1 MIGSAVAAVISVGC
15 GVQAFSIGVGGLP
28 GIISI
33 KSQFWLAFLAAMA
46 AAIVIPF
53 ALTPMS
59 GICMPMEE
67 VEDQAFASKAMGDG
81 FAVELQDT
89 RVLAPFSGTIMV
101 AFPTG
106 HAYGIKADNGKEVL
120 IHIGM
125 DTVELNGEGFHPHV
139 KAGDVVKQGDV
150 LVDVE
155 LDVIKRKEKSLV
167 SPVVF
172 TDGTA
177 ITLEKQHEKIAAGDA
192 HIITYK

>member
-33 KSQFWLAFLAAMA
+33 KTQFWLAFLAAMA
-46 AAIVIPF
+46 AAIIIPF
-53 ALTPMS
+53 ALTLLVGKKEAAVIVSAEEESFHSPMS

-101 AFPTG
+101 AFPNG

-120 IHIGM
+120 G
-125 DTVELNGEGFHPHV
+125 
-139 KAGDVVKQGDV
+139 
-150 LVDVE
+150 
-155 LDVIKRKEKSLV
+155 
-167 SPVVF
+167 
-172 TDGTA
+172 
-177 ITLEKQHEKIAAGDA
+177 
-192 HIITYK
+192 

>member
-46 AAIVIPF
+46 AAIIIPF
-53 ALTPMS
+53 VLTLLVGKKKLQQKEAAVIVSAEEESFHSPMS

-89 RVLAPFSGTIMV
+89 RVLAPFSGTTMV

-106 HAYGIKADNGKEVL
+106 HAYGIKADNGNCLLYTSRCV
-120 IHIGM
+120 
-125 DTVELNGEGFHPHV
+125 
-139 KAGDVVKQGDV
+139 
-150 LVDVE
+150 
-155 LDVIKRKEKSLV
+155 
-167 SPVVF
+167 
-172 TDGTA
+172 
-177 ITLEKQHEKIAAGDA
+177 
-192 HIITYK
+192 

>member
-1 MIGSAVAAVISVGC
+1 MTLLVEKKKLQQKEAAVIVS
-15 GVQAFSIGVGGLP
+15 AEEESFHS
-28 GIISI
+28 
-33 KSQFWLAFLAAMA
+33 
-46 AAIVIPF
+46 
-53 ALTPMS
+53 PMS

-155 LDVIKRKEKSLV
+155 LDVIKRKGKSLV